1 MRRSRFPYMVL
12 AAMLMVEYAVQGA
25 EGARKEK
32 GHPRNELSAPQTAV
46 DIVMTKEGSELL
58 PLRQATTLTRD

>member
-12 AAMLMVEYAVQGA
+12 AAMLMGEYAVQGA

-32 GHPRNELSAPQTAV
+32 VHPRNELSAPQTTV
-46 DIVMTKEGSELL
+46 DIGGREARSAIKGDSKS
-58 PLRQATTLTRD
+58 

>member
-32 GHPRNELSAPQTAV
+32 ARPRNESLAPQTTV
-46 DIVMTKEGSELL
+46 DIGGREVRSGIKGDSKS
-58 PLRQATTLTRD
+58 